1 MDYIDFQI
9 IENKIV
15 CTPVY
20 NGKKLSLS
28 IEEAKL
34 IFKILV
40 KNNYNYSTA
49 NVNENPTVAD
59 LGEDSFY
66 IECMECIGIDEDEW
80 SVPDV
85 CGGCI
90 FSEKCVKEEM

>member
-1 MDYIDFQI
+1 M
-9 IENKIV
+9 
-15 CTPVY
+15 
-20 NGKKLSLS
+20 GSLS
-28 IEEAKL
+28 Y
-34 IFKILV
+34 
-40 KNNYNYSTA
+40 YNYSTA

-59 LGEDSFY
+59 LGADSFY

-80 SVPDV
+80 SVLDV